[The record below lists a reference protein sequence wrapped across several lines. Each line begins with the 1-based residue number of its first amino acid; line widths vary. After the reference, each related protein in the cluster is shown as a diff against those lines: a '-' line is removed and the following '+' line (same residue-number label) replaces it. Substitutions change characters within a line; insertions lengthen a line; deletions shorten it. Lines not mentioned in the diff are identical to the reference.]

1 MNISYLIY
9 EAERPKTVAEQRS
22 ADVQAGKLA
31 ASFARLGS
39 SVKEA
44 VMRASGRDARLGADA
59 AARDGGMSVAD
70 LERLYSAPCGPQARD
85 GHGADGERTV
95 RSG

>member
-44 VMRASGRDARLGADA
+44 VTRASGRGTRLTAGA

-70 LERLYSAPCGPQARD
+70 LERLYSTPCGPRTGD
-85 GHGADGERTV
+85 SRGADGERTV

>member
-9 EAERPKTVAEQRS
+9 EAERPKTVAEQRA
-22 ADVQAGKLA
+22 ADIQTGKFAAG
-31 ASFARLGS
+31 FARLGS

-44 VMRASGRDARLGADA
+44 VMRASGRNGGLAADA
-59 AARDGGMSVAD
+59 AGRDGGVSIAD
-70 LERLYSAPCGPQARD
+70 LERLYSAPCGPEARD
-85 GHGADGERTV
+85 SHGADGERTV